1 MRRQRVAVAVAVS
14 FFLVCV
20 VGFCSLSS
28 RAQDIPR
35 ISVSLGP
42 SYVRFDSKTLG
53 FADKTNLAGGTGEAA
68 FNITRSFGVTGQ
80 IYADYGDHVHL
91 KGWMAGPQFY
101 FPKWHGVLFGHL
113 LFGKTQTRVET
124 VVGNREFQS
133 ARSYA
138 LGGGYEFPLTAHFAI
153 RPIEVDYL
161 NTSSFGGQSNLRVSA
176 ALVYRWG
183 ALKKH
188 IGP

>member
-1 MRRQRVAVAVAVS
+1 MRRQRVGLGVAV
-14 FFLVCV
+14 FLVPV
-20 VGFCSLSS
+20 WLVGFASLSS

-53 FADKTNLAGGTGEAA
+53 FASKTNLAGGTGEAA

-80 IYADYGDHVHL
+80 VYADYGDHVHL

-101 FPKWHGVLFGHL
+101 YPRFHGVLLGHA
-113 LFGKTQTRVET
+113 LFGRSQTRVET
-124 VVGNREFQS
+124 LVGNREL
-133 ARSYA
+133 AVGRSYA
-138 LGGGYEFPLTAHFAI
+138 VGGGYEFSISQRFSI
-153 RPIEVDYL
+153 RPVEVDYL
-161 NTSSFGGQSNLRVSA
+161 NTSTFGGQSNLRVSA

-188 IGP
+188 AGP